1 MMQKAHVLGFVVG
14 IASAGLAI
22 NHGSPQFFTSH
33 HGQLLNETLAPHRLL
48 PGHFVD
54 TETAAGGAVFR
65 ARPAAEGAVYP
76 D

>member
-1 MMQKAHVLGFVVG
+1 MKREHFVGFALGLLGAAF
-14 IASAGLAI
+14 AI
-22 NHGSPQFFTSH
+22 NHGSPDFFTAH
-33 HGQLLNETLAPHRLL
+33 HNELLHETLAPHRLL

-65 ARPAAEGAVYP
+65 PRPRAKGEVYP

>member
-1 MMQKAHVLGFVVG
+1 MMQKAHVLGFALG
-14 IASAGLAI
+14 LLSAAFAI
-22 NHGSPQFFTSH
+22 NHGSPDFFTAH

-48 PGHFVD
+48 PGHLMD

-65 ARPAAEGAVYP
+65 PRPGAEGAVHP